1 MPCSVH
7 RPETPSRQFDPPA
20 LDTAGRAAEIDTVSA
35 QSNNRGSELEV
46 EIRGLILDPVSNT
59 PIVILQKPDENL
71 FLPIWIGV
79 FEANAIALQ
88 LEGVETPRPMTHDL
102 LRAVIER
109 LGGRVDS
116 ILVHSLVENTFH
128 ATLTLRAGEGTT
140 VEIDARPSDA
150 IALALR
156 CGATIRVSAG
166 VFKEAHAID
175 FREGEDQEKRL
186 REWLESLSPEQLG
199 KYNM

>member
-1 MPCSVH
+1 MDEK
-7 RPETPSRQFDPPA
+7 REAPA
-20 LDTAGRAAEIDTVSA
+20 
-35 QSNNRGSELEV
+35 QLEV

-59 PIVILQKPDENL
+59 PIVILKKPDENL

-88 LEGVETPRPMTHDL
+88 LEGVATPRPMTHDL
-102 LRAVIER
+102 LRAVITAM
-109 LGGRVDS
+109 GGRVEAVT
-116 ILVHSLVENTFH
+116 VHSLVESTFH
-128 ATLTLRAGEGTT
+128 AHIALRTPDGQFRE
-140 VEIDARPSDA
+140 VDARPSDA

-156 CGATIRVSAG
+156 CGAPIRVAAE
-166 VFKEAHAID
+166 VFREAHALD
-175 FREGEDQEKRL
+175 LREGEDNEARL

>member
-1 MPCSVH
+1 VCVIEE
-7 RPETPSRQFDPPA
+7 RDA
-20 LDTAGRAAEIDTVSA
+20 LAAP
-35 QSNNRGSELEV
+35 LEV

-59 PIVILQKPDENL
+59 PIVILKKPNENL

-102 LRAVIER
+102 LRATIAA
-109 LGGRVDS
+109 LGASVEGIV
-116 ILVHSLVENTFH
+116 VHSLVENTFH
-128 ATLTLRAGEGTT
+128 AKVQLKTAQGTR
-140 VEIDARPSDA
+140 VEVDARPSDA

-156 CGATIRVSAG
+156 CQAPIRVAET
-166 VFKEAHAID
+166 VFREAHALD
-175 FREGEDQEKRL
+175 FREDEDQEARL

-199 KYNM
+199 KYKM

>member
-1 MPCSVH
+1 MN
-7 RPETPSRQFDPPA
+7 
-20 LDTAGRAAEIDTVSA
+20 A
-35 QSNNRGSELEV
+35 QPRDRGPQLEV

-109 LGGRVDS
+109 LGGHVES
-116 ILVHSLVENTFH
+116 VLVHSLVENTFH
-128 ATLTLRAGEGTT
+128 ATLTVRTSDGGA

-156 CGATIRVSAG
+156 CHATIRVAEV

-175 FREGEDQEKRL
+175 FQEGEDQEKRL
-186 REWLESLSPEQLG
+186 RDWLESLSPEQLG
-199 KYNM
+199 KYKM